1 MVCEVGFLDKI
12 KNILFEEEE
21 VEIPIITKEEKIE
34 EPVKAVAKEEPVTVP
49 HIKEEPTEEAPL
61 PVKKEHTFDFPIFD
75 EEEFE
80 ENKARSTRTA
90 NVLEYERKRK
100 EERKPDFGARF
111 DVQSH
116 NDTTVK
122 KPFRPSPVIS
132 PVYGILDKNYK
143 KEDLM
148 PKDTK
153 KKETEEKVI
162 DVDRVREKAF
172 GTLEDDIERTL
183 NEPVKSFYDAPVI
196 DETHTVDELLMENA
210 DVTIPVTDDED
221 TFQKDI
227 NDILEDRPMIEDV
240 LPEEDVSPKDSATL
254 EVLDEVEKNLD
265 EIAEKSK
272 LENDTLE
279 SDLFDLIDSMY
290 EQREDSEA

>member
-1 MVCEVGFLDKI
+1 MGFLDKI

-21 VEIPIITKEEKIE
+21 VEIPVITKEERIE
-34 EPVKAVAKEEPVTVP
+34 EPVKVIAKEEPVVVP
-49 HIKEEPTEEAPL
+49 IRKEEPVEEMPL

-80 ENKARSTRTA
+80 ENKARTTRTA

-100 EERKPDFGARF
+100 EERKVDFGARF

-153 KKETEEKVI
+153 KKEIEETVI
-162 DVDRVREKAF
+162 DVDSVREKAF

-210 DVTIPVTDDED
+210 DITIPVTDEED

-240 LPEEDVSPKDSATL
+240 LPEEDVLPKDSETL

-265 EIAEKSK
+265 EIAEKNK

>member
-1 MVCEVGFLDKI
+1 MGLFDKI

-21 VEIPIITKEEKIE
+21 VEIPVITKEEIDR
-34 EPVKAVAKEEPVTVP
+34 EPVKVVIKEEEETIPERKEEP
-49 HIKEEPTEEAPL
+49 EMPL
-61 PVKKEHTFDFPIFD
+61 PVKKEKTFDFPIFD

-80 ENKARSTRTA
+80 ENKLRSTRTS
-90 NVLEYERKRK
+90 NVLEYERRKK
-100 EERKPDFGARF
+100 EEHKVDLGTRF
-111 DVQSH
+111 DVQSYSQ
-116 NDTTVK
+116 TEPK

-143 KEDLM
+143 KEDLL

-153 KKETEEKVI
+153 KSEQEETTI
-162 DVDRVREKAF
+162 DVDTVRKKAF

-183 NEPVKSFYDAPVI
+183 NEPVRVFYDEPVI
-196 DETHTVDELLMENA
+196 DETKTIDDLLIQNA
-210 DVTIPVTDDED
+210 DVTIPVSEEEDED
-221 TFQKDI
+221 TLRKDI

-240 LPEEDVSPKDSATL
+240 LPEEDFSKESKTL
-254 EVLDEVEKNLD
+254 EVLDEVEKSLD
-265 EIAEKSK
+265 EIAEKTK

-290 EQREDSEA
+290 EQREDGEV